1 MGPGGKDG
9 EHRPALVSPSQ
20 SCVAGLANASMQ
32 QSHWA
37 GSAIFLNGAQDREA
51 PQGQAQAGGVLFPV
65 LMSAAVPPHR
75 DQRYAVP

>member
-20 SCVAGLANASMQ
+20 SYVAGLANASMQ

-51 PQGQAQAGGVLFPV
+51 PQGQAQAGGANHGGLGSGECSRP
-65 LMSAAVPPHR
+65 R
-75 DQRYAVP
+75 G